1 MKLSQ
6 LKIDPEF
13 QSKIPPLQFE
23 KEQQLEQ
30 NIITEGRLLNPIITW
45 NGYILDGHTRYR
57 ILKKHGFIK
66 FEVEEIQLANK
77 YEALAWIC
85 KNQLGRR
92 NLSPERKKFLP
103 GKEYESTKLAVGG
116 QPGNCNKVNRCDQND
131 HIDSEKRTCERIAVE
146 HGVGSA
152 TVRRAEK
159 CSRGID
165 AAEEAVPGA
174 QEEILTGHIKATDE
188 QIVALASIPKE
199 ERPAILEELKK
210 KKSDRDDTVLER
222 LKPSKPPPKPKPA
235 PQKKKPTATE
245 NNTTSQAEQ
254 PETPVQAPITES
266 PPEEEIE
273 PTSNAPPSFLQSI
286 QGHKRH
292 LSEEDKARLK
302 ASVDAC
308 YKDKAAATGSIMLC
322 KLQGATLFAI
332 QTGNATCLTAG
343 ERLRANLVAEN
354 PDALYFVGITSN
366 AGVEFAYDGI
376 RAPWKIYCIETAYEL
391 YKQYGCERYVEM
403 LHIINE
409 AWKGNVDSYL
419 AGVIRG
425 VARFISVYEGEY
437 SRERLVQQLAR
448 THPKTITQLAQK
460 DAGSSANRHMRQ
472 ILRIYNGAS
481 REMSLPLKN

>member
-23 KEQQLEQ
+23 EEQQLEQ
-30 NIITEGRLLNPIITW
+30 NIIAEGRLLNPIITW

-92 NLSPERKKFLP
+92 NLSPERKKFLL
-103 GKEYESTKLAVGG
+103 GKE
-116 QPGNCNKVNRCDQND
+116 
-131 HIDSEKRTCERIAVE
+131 
-146 HGVGSA
+146 
-152 TVRRAEK
+152 
-159 CSRGID
+159 
-165 AAEEAVPGA
+165 
-174 QEEILTGHIKATDE
+174 
-188 QIVALASIPKE
+188 
-199 ERPAILEELKK
+199 
-210 KKSDRDDTVLER
+210 
-222 LKPSKPPPKPKPA
+222 
-235 PQKKKPTATE
+235 
-245 NNTTSQAEQ
+245 
-254 PETPVQAPITES
+254 
-266 PPEEEIE
+266 
-273 PTSNAPPSFLQSI
+273 
-286 QGHKRH
+286 
-292 LSEEDKARLK
+292 
-302 ASVDAC
+302 
-308 YKDKAAATGSIMLC
+308 
-322 KLQGATLFAI
+322 
-332 QTGNATCLTAG
+332 
-343 ERLRANLVAEN
+343 
-354 PDALYFVGITSN
+354 
-366 AGVEFAYDGI
+366 
-376 RAPWKIYCIETAYEL
+376 
-391 YKQYGCERYVEM
+391 YVEM
-403 LHIINE
+403 LRIINE

-460 DAGSSANRHMRQ
+460 DTGSSANRHMRQ

>member
-23 KEQQLEQ
+23 EEQQLEQ
-30 NIITEGRLLNPIITW
+30 NIIAEGRLLNPIITW

-92 NLSPERKKFLP
+92 NLSPERKKFLL

-159 CSRGID
+159 YSRGID

-199 ERPAILEELKK
+199 ERTAILEELKK

-222 LKPSKPPPKPKPA
+222 LKPNRPPPKPKPA

-245 NNTTSQAEQ
+245 NNTASQAEQ
-254 PETPVQAPITES
+254 PETSVQAPITES

-292 LSEEDKARLK
+292 LSEEDKARLQ
-302 ASVDAC
+302 ASVDA
-308 YKDKAAATGSIMLC
+308 
-322 KLQGATLFAI
+322 
-332 QTGNATCLTAG
+332 
-343 ERLRANLVAEN
+343 R
-354 PDALYFVGITSN
+354 
-366 AGVEFAYDGI
+366 YDGI

-460 DAGSSANRHMRQ
+460 DTGSSANRHMRQ

>member
-23 KEQQLEQ
+23 EEQQLEQ
-30 NIITEGRLLNPIITW
+30 NIIDEGRLLNPIITW

-92 NLSPERKKFLP
+92 NLSPERKKFLL

-116 QPGNCNKVNRCDQND
+116 QPGNCNKVN
-131 HIDSEKRTCERIAVE
+131 
-146 HGVGSA
+146 
-152 TVRRAEK
+152 
-159 CSRGID
+159 
-165 AAEEAVPGA
+165 
-174 QEEILTGHIKATDE
+174 
-188 QIVALASIPKE
+188 
-199 ERPAILEELKK
+199 
-210 KKSDRDDTVLER
+210 
-222 LKPSKPPPKPKPA
+222 
-235 PQKKKPTATE
+235 
-245 NNTTSQAEQ
+245 
-254 PETPVQAPITES
+254 
-266 PPEEEIE
+266 
-273 PTSNAPPSFLQSI
+273 
-286 QGHKRH
+286 
-292 LSEEDKARLK
+292 
-302 ASVDAC
+302 
-308 YKDKAAATGSIMLC
+308 
-322 KLQGATLFAI
+322 
-332 QTGNATCLTAG
+332 
-343 ERLRANLVAEN
+343 
-354 PDALYFVGITSN
+354 
-366 AGVEFAYDGI
+366 
-376 RAPWKIYCIETAYEL
+376 
-391 YKQYGCERYVEM
+391 GCERYVEM

-409 AWKGNVDSYL
+409 AWKGNVDAYL

-460 DAGSSANRHMRQ
+460 DTGSSANRHMRQ

>member
-23 KEQQLEQ
+23 EEQQLEQ
-30 NIITEGRLLNPIITW
+30 NIIAEGRLLNPIITW

-92 NLSPERKKFLP
+92 NLSPERKKFLL

-116 QPGNCNKVNRCDQND
+116 QPGNCNKVN
-131 HIDSEKRTCERIAVE
+131 
-146 HGVGSA
+146 
-152 TVRRAEK
+152 
-159 CSRGID
+159 
-165 AAEEAVPGA
+165 
-174 QEEILTGHIKATDE
+174 
-188 QIVALASIPKE
+188 
-199 ERPAILEELKK
+199 
-210 KKSDRDDTVLER
+210 
-222 LKPSKPPPKPKPA
+222 
-235 PQKKKPTATE
+235 
-245 NNTTSQAEQ
+245 
-254 PETPVQAPITES
+254 
-266 PPEEEIE
+266 
-273 PTSNAPPSFLQSI
+273 
-286 QGHKRH
+286 
-292 LSEEDKARLK
+292 
-302 ASVDAC
+302 
-308 YKDKAAATGSIMLC
+308 
-322 KLQGATLFAI
+322 
-332 QTGNATCLTAG
+332 
-343 ERLRANLVAEN
+343 
-354 PDALYFVGITSN
+354 
-366 AGVEFAYDGI
+366 
-376 RAPWKIYCIETAYEL
+376 
-391 YKQYGCERYVEM
+391 GCERYVEM

-409 AWKGNVDSYL
+409 AWRGNVDAYL

-460 DAGSSANRHMRQ
+460 DTGSSANRHMRQ